1 MTELDVP
8 EFSYEL
14 VKRSVSMALDRGFRE
29 KELISKLFSE
39 GYPDVLSTNMVGK
52 GFARSMAAA
61 ECLARQRKG
70 SIKAKA
76 LK

>member
-1 MTELDVP
+1 MLKVR
-8 EFSYEL
+8 FL
-14 VKRSVSMALDRGFRE
+14 VRWGQLASG
-29 KELISKLFSE
+29 E
-39 GYPDVLSTNMVGK
+39 GLADKCSRRVNVVGK